1 MTEME
6 RRLIDSVP
14 RIDFDTRIGI
24 TKKIREKGQE
34 KAFKEIA
41 YLRSLYAKAGRTDKL
56 IEYVVG
62 GEYLLTRNGDLLK
75 IIDEVPNKDKL
86 PQVVIVEDFLEIT
99 QIEPYRTEP
108 VEL

>member
-1 MTEME
+1 MTEQE
-6 RRLIDSVP
+6 RRLIDTTP
-14 RIDFDTRIGI
+14 RMDFDTRLGI
-24 TKKIREKGQE
+24 SKKIKEKGQTE
-34 KAFKEIA
+34 ALKEVV
-41 YLRSLYAKAGRTDKL
+41 YLRSLYREAGREDKL

-62 GEYLLTRNGDLLK
+62 GEYLLTREGDLLK

-86 PQVVIVEDFLEIT
+86 PQVVIVDDFLEIT

>member
-34 KAFKEIA
+34 KALKEIA

-56 IEYVVG
+56 IEYVVD
-62 GEYLLTRNGDLLK
+62 GEYLLPRRDGLFK
-75 IIDEVPNKDKL
+75 ITNEVPNKDKL

-99 QIEPYRTEP
+99 KIEHYQTEL
-108 VEL
+108 VK

>member
-34 KAFKEIA
+34 KALNCLSAQSVCKSRQNRQA
-41 YLRSLYAKAGRTDKL
+41 Y
-56 IEYVVG
+56 
-62 GEYLLTRNGDLLK
+62 
-75 IIDEVPNKDKL
+75 
-86 PQVVIVEDFLEIT
+86 
-99 QIEPYRTEP
+99 
-108 VEL
+108 